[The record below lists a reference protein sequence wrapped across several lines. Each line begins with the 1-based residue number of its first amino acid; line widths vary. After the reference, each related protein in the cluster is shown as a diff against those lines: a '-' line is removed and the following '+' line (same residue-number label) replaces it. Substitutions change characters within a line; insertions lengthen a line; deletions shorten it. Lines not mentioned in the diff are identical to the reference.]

1 MIEITQYKKNEKKK
15 IEGSISNKLNDE

>member
-1 MIEITQYKKNEKKK
+1 MIEITQYKRNEKKE